1 MSPLDQLLEAILT
14 RTSLFVC
21 AYENDKYSAVY
32 HGRPPRLTRSYCLLQ
47 VPLDLS
53 DSQIMLDGEELEK
66 VVANVERNGWNK
78 REPIH
83 RCTFSR
89 IFTENALLTE
99 EILEISMG
107 SLAQDEVVR
116 RAANIEAQA
125 DRMWNELPDFL
136 RMDCEPYNELQR
148 APIEFLYLTW
158 VRLSD
163 FNYRFLLQRTL
174 IKKLG
179 ADSSKL
185 LAVSKD
191 MFKFFLFLINHRDIF
206 RDFQLDFS
214 QLLTMGGVPSAA
226 VIAVELL
233 HQEQDP
239 TSFSALNNPLPRS
252 DTIQDLSVLVACLGT
267 IKSGTNGFASCD
279 RGRRF
284 LKKILD
290 TILDP
295 GMRVVRCDGV
305 DGVHDPTLATPL
317 FQTGNDGDFM
327 RWLENMEWEQ
337 DSWINFN

>member
-1 MSPLDQLLEAILT
+1 MT
-14 RTSLFVC
+14 NSLFLC

-32 HGRPPRLTRSYCLLQ
+32 HGRPPRLTRSYCILQ
-47 VPLDLS
+47 VPLDLN
-53 DSQIMLDGEELEK
+53 DTQIMLHGQELE
-66 VVANVERNGWNK
+66 NVIASLDSNGWNK
-78 REPIH
+78 RDMIH
-83 RCTFSR
+83 RCTFAR
-89 IFTENALLTE
+89 IFTANALLTE
-99 EILEISMG
+99 HILEISMG
-107 SLAQDEVVR
+107 SLAQDEIVR
-116 RAANIEAQA
+116 RAADIEEQA
-125 DRMWNELPDFL
+125 DRIWSELPDFL
-136 RMDCEPYNELQR
+136 KMTNEPYEELQR

-158 VRLSD
+158 IRLSD
-163 FNYRFLLQRTL
+163 YNYRFLLQRTL

-179 ADSSKL
+179 AESTKL

-191 MFKFFLFLINHRDIF
+191 MFKFTLFLINHRDIY

-214 QLLTMGGVPSAA
+214 QLITMGGIPSAA

-239 TSFSALNNPLPRS
+239 TSLSALNNPLPRS

-267 IKSGTNGFASCD
+267 VKAGTNGFASCD

-295 GMRVVRCDGV
+295 ASKVVRSEGME
-305 DGVHDPTLATPL
+305 GMEDPSMTNPI

-337 DSWINFN
+337 ETWVNFN

>member
-1 MSPLDQLLEAILT
+1 MMS
-14 RTSLFVC
+14 SLFVC
-21 AYENDKYSAVY
+21 TYENDKYSAVY
-32 HGRPPRLTRSYCLLQ
+32 HGRPPRLTRSYCLIQL
-47 VPLDLS
+47 PLDLD
-53 DSQIMLDGEELEK
+53 DSQIMLDGQELE
-66 VVANVERNGWNK
+66 NVIGGLDSNGWN
-78 REPIH
+78 RLDSIH

-89 IFTENALLTE
+89 IFVANALLTE
-99 EILEISMG
+99 SILEISMG
-107 SLAQDEVVR
+107 SLSQEEIVR
-116 RAANIEAQA
+116 RAADIEEEAE
-125 DRMWNELPDFL
+125 RMWTELPDFL
-136 RMDCEPYNELQR
+136 KLDCEPYAELQR

-158 VRLSD
+158 IRLSHY
-163 FNYRFLLQRTL
+163 NYQFLLQRTL
-174 IKKLG
+174 MKKLG
-179 ADSSKL
+179 AESAKL
-185 LAVSKD
+185 LAVSKE
-191 MFKFFLFLINHRDIF
+191 MFKFTLFNINHRDIF

-214 QLLTMGGVPSAA
+214 QLITMGGIPSAA

-267 IKSGTNGFASCD
+267 IKPGTNGFTSCD

-295 GMRVVRCDGV
+295 ASRVVSSEGIDGME
-305 DGVHDPTLATPL
+305 DPSLTSPL

-337 DSWINFN
+337 ESWVNIN